1 MKILRIPVD
10 VIKAIA
16 DRDVKVT
23 FIADSTR
30 SWYVD
35 GAKITTP
42 VAADLSIIYIGSLKA
57 DGVRG
62 DVGTKFRI
70 DGTNIP
76 TELVVALDK
85 KHAGKFANLYK
96 KKENELVFVDNIQV
110 DENGKV
116 ILPVSEQGDYVIML
130 CEFSDRK
137 GDVSNDGVTN
147 ALDASA
153 ILKDIVELEESANP
167 VMLDYN
173 GDGKINALDA
183 SAILKDIVNGVI

>member
-1 MKILRIPVD
+1 MLRLHLLLT
-10 VIKAIA
+10 AH
-16 DRDVKVT
+16 
-23 FIADSTR
+23 

-35 GAKITTP
+35 GAEIETP
-42 VAADLSIIYIGSLKA
+42 KAADLSILAIASLKA
-57 DGVRG
+57 DTLRD

-76 TELVVALDK
+76 TKLVVALDK
-85 KHAGKFANLYK
+85 KHVGKFANLYK
-96 KKENELVFVDNIQV
+96 KKENELVFVDNINV

-116 ILPVSEQGDYVIML
+116 ILPVCEHGDYVIML
-130 CEFSDRK
+130 CEYSDRK

-153 ILKDIVELEESANP
+153 ILKDIVELDEAANP

-173 GDGKINALDA
+173 GDGDA
-183 SAILKDIVNGVI
+183 SSIPIDIVNGII